1 MYVASLPSSAT
12 ATRPPATPKPTNY
25 VYIKT
30 DKAIKGHYV
39 IDPSLSVPRYL
50 LPPLDAGESEDDRKN
65 VKFESIFGGVDAS
78 ISLLGD
84 AQDPSVDEAKLKKRT
99 SLDVKCEHGSIKLR
113 LRTCSSATAAPMPF
127 HLNITGCHGSVNV
140 ALPRTFQGP
149 MTIYSSHGSVKFS
162 DDVSERMGHRNEID
176 NTRRC
181 FVGDLSLLSDDDDGW
196 KGDEVNIR
204 TEHSSVKVR
213 FVDEPEPEIPTG
225 KAGLISRLLGAML

>member
-1 MYVASLPSSAT
+1 
-12 ATRPPATPKPTNY
+12 
-25 VYIKT
+25 
-30 DKAIKGHYV
+30 
-39 IDPSLSVPRYL
+39 
-50 LPPLDAGESEDDRKN
+50 
-65 VKFESIFGGVDAS
+65 
-78 ISLLGD
+78 
-84 AQDPSVDEAKLKKRT
+84 
-99 SLDVKCEHGSIKLR
+99 
-113 LRTCSSATAAPMPF
+113 MPF

-162 DDVSERMGHRNEID
+162 DDVSERMGHHNEID

-181 FVGDLSLLSDDDDGW
+181 FVGDLSLLSDDDDDGW